1 MVKAKRKR
9 EKEERIKKEKAA
21 KLEKETKKLISSI
34 YLRFCIQIYIFEK
47 KVSERIL
54 VKNKVYYSQL

>member
-1 MVKAKRKR
+1 MAKAKRRR

-21 KLEKETKKLISSI
+21 KLEEETKKLISSI

-47 KVSERIL
+47 K
-54 VKNKVYYSQL
+54 